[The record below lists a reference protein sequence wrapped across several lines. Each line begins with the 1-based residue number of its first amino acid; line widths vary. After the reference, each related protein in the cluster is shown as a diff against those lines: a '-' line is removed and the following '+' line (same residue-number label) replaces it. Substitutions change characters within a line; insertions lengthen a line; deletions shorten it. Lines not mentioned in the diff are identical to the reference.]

1 MLLTSLQHGPVVS
14 LTLGLCPRPSAWAGL
29 HFPEPFVEC
38 FRLGRTTE
46 ISSAPGFEGGREAVA
61 AVLLLLKPRRFW
73 ASSACGPRATAG
85 LAAAPSSPG
94 SSFSSAVSWGQVC
107 AWLCDEGRQ
116 LLLQDAVSLTSE
128 AADLTRFRWGGW
140 SCGALMFLFM
150 SVALTCLFPSP
161 LTSICLLCRS
171 QVPASERKARALQKL
186 FHQIPQLN
194 SSKSL
199 VDR

>member
-107 AWLCDEGRQ
+107 AWLCDGGRQ

-128 AADLTRFRWGGW
+128 AADLTRFRWGVELRG
-140 SCGALMFLFM
+140 
-150 SVALTCLFPSP
+150 TD
-161 LTSICLLCRS
+161 
-171 QVPASERKARALQKL
+171 VPVHVRGSDLSLSFSTYIYMPALQ
-186 FHQIPQLN
+186 I
-194 SSKSL
+194 SSPSFRKEGKGFAETVSPDPT
-199 VDR
+199 VE